1 VRHQGQT
8 FLVGLGD
15 EEPVKGIPVVQ
26 GKAVQGIDMLY
37 GDRQQPETVRRLL
50 LLEDNVQRLGKRQL
64 AELGL
69 DLHFPAVD
77 DTDKH
82 VVAQISDGVIGC
94 LSQACRLI
102 MPP

>member
-8 FLVGLGD
+8 LLMGLGD
-15 EEPVKGIPVVQ
+15 EESVKGIPVVQ

-50 LLEDNVQRLGKRQL
+50 LLKDNVQRLGKRQL
-64 AELGL
+64 ADLGL

-102 MPP
+102 MPS